1 MSSSM
6 GHPPVGSSHVAING
20 IAARLPGAN
29 TEAEFWSLLTE
40 GRCSVG
46 ALPEGRWSA
55 SRYHHPRVSEPGF
68 SYSFAGGYLDQ
79 PFNFDPSLFGISPRE
94 AAEMD
99 PQQRLLLE
107 VVWSALED
115 AGIPPSAIAGR
126 NVGVYVGASSL
137 DYGNLHTTDPAS
149 IESHFMTGNTLSV
162 LSNRISY
169 IYDLQGPSFTVDT
182 ACSSSLVAFAEAQAA
197 IASGRIDMAIVAGV
211 NLLLSPTS
219 FIGFAR
225 ASMLSP
231 SGLCRPFSAAGDGY
245 VRAEGAVAMLL
256 SRLPTALE
264 EGYRIRAVALAS
276 GINSDGKTS
285 GISLPSMEGQRALL
299 HRLYG
304 APHNDGVPAIDAN
317 RLAFVEAHG
326 TGTKVGD
333 PAEATAIGEALGQM
347 RDAPLLIG
355 SVKSNIGH
363 LEPASGLAG
372 LYKAVLSLEH
382 RVLPPTLHLD
392 EINPAIDF
400 ARLNLTP
407 ATHMTALPATGT
419 WLAGISSFG
428 FGGTNAH
435 VVIRQAEPLEQRP
448 PDQIIGDSRV
458 HPPILVLSA
467 HSKPALAATASH
479 YADLIEAGGNLE
491 DLAAAVAWQRDLA
504 PFRLAMPI
512 GGAVAPGAALRHFAA
527 NGAVSSGPGVLSGVA
542 PSAPPKV
549 CFVFSGNGCQWAGMG
564 RLAFARN
571 GAFRDRYQK
580 IDALFGKLAGWSLTE
595 ALHDPDLSERLKLTR
610 VAQPLLFALQSSIGA
625 ALKAWGLEP
634 DMVLGHSVGEV
645 AAAEAAGALS
655 LKDAIHVIYHRSEH
669 QEGAQGLGTMAVASL
684 SPGEAKT
691 LIAGSGLRRI
701 EIAAINSPNSVTLS
715 GPEDEIR
722 GFSQFARKRR
732 IAVRV
737 LDLAYPFHSAIL
749 EPLRGP
755 LLASLQG
762 FTPQATMIPFISTVS
777 GDLLGGTKLDGDYWW
792 RNVRQP
798 VLFSAAIDCAGQAG
812 GGLFIEIGPRPI
824 LAANISDSLRE
835 GGFTAATIASLVEK
849 EDVNS
854 TCDPLAVVAAGA
866 IALGCRHDRA
876 SLFGAR
882 PALRRPLPPYAWQR
896 KAYRQAQTSE
906 ALDIYGTVPRHPL
919 IGARLTDGTPEWRS
933 LIDATRLPFLA
944 DHRIDGEIVMP
955 GAAFAEMALAVARE
969 IFPEGPIGLEDF
981 DLLQWLP
988 LREDSMRELSVRLSG
1003 DTNVVEIWS
1012 RPRLGE
1018 DEWTLCA
1025 RGRVTAIASKPK
1037 GFVPKQSLPHHISA
1051 AQVYASASEAGVDYG
1066 PSFQRVLS
1074 AQRSETVVE
1083 VVLSPVEAGPAGIDR
1098 PFILHPIALDAAF
1111 HAMFENIKTR
1121 ADERY
1126 AYLPVRFANL
1136 RVDQDGGIPVRAHV
1150 VVDRET
1156 DQSLSISVDL
1166 YDQND
1171 RSVAG
1176 LTGGLFRA
1184 VTLDR
1189 RKQSNFFFHQ
1199 EQIRLQRDEALVQ
1212 GPSQAI
1218 TILSDAGQGPSWGR
1232 PDSWLLLEAFGRS
1245 LAFTRLG
1252 EIGGVAASALSTSLL
1267 YHLQD
1272 AGLASL
1278 SGSEWTLADES
1289 GLPDPT
1295 DILATFV
1302 AEYAEASAEIL
1313 LAAQTLAGLD
1323 ETLRDGKTA
1332 ELRPALL
1339 QQFESQSILFAPLMA
1354 AVSTLCEKLQQQSAP
1369 EPLRILLAEPSCL
1382 GLLRCLAP
1390 LIAARLVVVTVV
1402 GTDGKQLN
1410 HTAARRGAT
1419 EGVAFVEIDADDIA
1433 ETTLLF
1439 DLGLA
1444 FAMGP
1449 LFGGDSALGRAMAR
1463 RLAPNG
1469 LFCALVPPD
1478 NILFDLLLGAQPDW
1492 FSGTKDSAAPIGR
1505 MRASQDGA
1513 RLLVASGF
1521 CAIETF
1527 SLPDQAGALLLARP
1541 DQPLAAA
1548 AATLPATLLIDTA
1561 SSLADLVGR
1570 ALKNDG
1576 RTLHRLAAGADFA
1589 AAWAEISAAVGNDDL
1604 VEVIFPAFSAAEDG
1618 LERSIAVLAGV
1629 LQAAQAGKCRLWILV
1644 QGLQGGDATAIDPTA
1659 EALWCF
1665 ARVAVNEYPA
1675 IQVKLV
1681 DIAPH
1686 LASGMAEQ
1694 RFAALLAKPGG
1705 ESELLIDLAGLSAT
1719 RTLPGLGHGAGN
1731 RPVPAARLEMRS
1743 KGLLGQFDWIE
1754 YPRRAPGPGEVEVA
1768 IAASGLNFRDIMLAT
1783 GLLDDDVLDDGLAGA
1798 VFGFECAGHVV
1809 AVGSGVTDFQLG
1821 DAVMGFG
1828 RQSFATHTT
1837 ADAGVFT
1844 ALPEGLSV
1852 EAAATI
1858 PVAFLTA
1865 WYALVHQAQIQPGEW
1880 VLIHGAAGGVGLA
1893 AMQIARL
1900 KGARIAAT
1908 VSTPDKR
1915 ALVALMGAEK
1925 IYNSRS
1931 IAFKDRIQQEIG
1943 GVDVVLNSL
1952 AGDAMLA
1959 SLKCLKPFGRFI
1971 ELGKRDYVLNSAMGL
1986 RPFRRNLT
1994 YFGVDLDQLLAANLP
2009 LAKRLMGDLV
2019 THFASGAF
2027 APLPYRVFDWFEAG
2041 EAFQLMQSAGHVGK
2055 LIVRPNADPVATR
2068 AAPGIFAAGPG
2079 VHLVVG
2085 GAGGFGFETV
2095 AWLAEKGA
2103 RTIVIAS
2110 RRGHLDPEV
2119 IARAAALEARGV
2131 DLVVTALDVTDP
2143 EAVTDL
2149 TAELVKRYGR
2159 IAGVM
2164 HAAMVLDDGLIA
2176 GLEPARTHSVL
2187 APKVE
2192 GALNLDRATSS
2203 LALDYFVAFSSAT
2216 TMIGNPGQAAYV
2228 TANGFLQ
2235 GLMQRRRAEGRP
2247 GLAIAWGAIADA
2259 GVLVREGDVAA
2270 KLERISGIVALKAQ
2284 EALSQLDGLL
2294 ADQDACPATVYC
2306 ASFRPGAALQALKLL
2321 ATPSFNALFSAAEG
2335 SDPDHAVNL
2344 ADLIAGKSDIEAR
2357 TIVTGLVAQEV
2368 ARILRLSV
2376 DEIDVTRPLDDLGM
2390 DSLMSLEL
2398 RMSIEGRFGV
2408 ELPVVAISSG
2418 LNVGDLATR
2427 LIAGLDFGSGDKAGS
2442 GAERVGEREREML
2455 RQHAPGEIGL
2465 TDLIKVTEAIE
2476 DRRATVTA
2484 LL

>member
-6 GHPPVGSSHVAING
+6 GHPPVGFSHVAING

-29 TEAEFWSLLTE
+29 TETEFWSLLTE

-46 ALPEGRWSA
+46 ALPAGRWSA
-55 SRYHHPRVSEPGF
+55 SRYHHPRMSEPGF
-68 SYSFAGGYLDQ
+68 SYTFAGGYLDH
-79 PFNFDPSLFGISPRE
+79 PFDFDPSVFGISPRE

-197 IASGRIDMAIVAGV
+197 IAAGRIDMAIVAGV

-231 SGLCRPFSAAGDGY
+231 TGLCRPFSAAGDGY
-245 VRAEGAVAMLL
+245 VRAEGAVAMVL

-264 EGYRIRAVALAS
+264 EGYRVRAVALAS

-304 APHNDGVPAIDAN
+304 APQNGGVPTIDAN

-333 PAEATAIGEALGQM
+333 PAEAAAIGEALGQM
-347 RDAPLLIG
+347 RDAPLPIG

-372 LYKAVLSLEH
+372 MYKAILALEH

-392 EINPAIDF
+392 EINPDIDF
-400 ARLNLTP
+400 ASLNLAP
-407 ATHMTALPATGT
+407 ATRMTPLPASGT

-428 FGGTNAH
+428 FAH
-435 VVIRQAEPLEQRP
+435 VVIRQAEPSEQRQAGSDSTVQP
-448 PDQIIGDSRV
+448 QIF
-458 HPPILVLSA
+458 VLSA
-467 HSKPALAATASH
+467 HSKPALGATAGQF
-479 YADLIEAGGNLE
+479 ADLLEAGQKLE
-491 DLAAAVAWQRDLA
+491 DLAAAVAWQRDLS

-512 GGAVAPGAALRHFAA
+512 GGATAPTAALRHFAESG
-527 NGAVSSGPGVLSGVA
+527 GASGSPGILSGLA
-542 PSAPPKV
+542 PSAPPKI
-549 CFVFSGNGCQWAGMG
+549 CFVFSGNGCQWPGMG
-564 RLAFARN
+564 RLALARN
-571 GAFRDRYQK
+571 EAFRTQFLK
-580 IDALFGKLAGWSLTE
+580 IDALFAKLSGWSLTE
-595 ALHDPDLSERLKLTR
+595 ALQDPALSERLKLTR
-610 VAQPLLFALQSSIGA
+610 VAQPLLFALQSSLGA
-625 ALKAWGLEP
+625 GLKAWGLRP

-669 QEGAQGLGTMAVASL
+669 QEGVQGLGTMAVASL
-684 SPGEAKT
+684 SPGEAQT
-691 LIAGSGLRRI
+691 LIAGSGMFGI
-701 EIAAINSPNSVTLS
+701 EIAAINSPTSVTLS
-715 GPEDEIR
+715 GPEEQIR

-749 EPLRGP
+749 EPLRDP
-755 LLASLQG
+755 LLASLRD

-777 GDLLGGTKLDGDYWW
+777 GDVMGGVRLDGDYWW

-798 VLFSAAIDCAGQAG
+798 VLFSAAIDRAGQQGA
-812 GGLFIEIGPRPI
+812 GLFIEIGPRPI
-824 LAANISDSLRE
+824 LAANINDSLRE
-835 GGFTAATIASLVEK
+835 GGFTAATMASLVEK
-849 EDVNS
+849 EEADF
-854 TCDPLAVVAAGA
+854 TGDPLAVIAAGA
-866 IALGCRHDRA
+866 IALGCRHDRR
-876 SLFGAR
+876 SLFGGPPSAR
-882 PALRRPLPPYAWQR
+882 CALPAYAWQR
-896 KAYRQAQTSE
+896 KAYRQKHTSE
-906 ALDIYGTVPRHPL
+906 ALDIYGALPRHPL
-919 IGARLTDGTPEWRS
+919 IGARLTDGTPEWRT
-933 LIDATRLPFLA
+933 LIDATILPFLA
-944 DHRIDGEIVMP
+944 DHRIDNEIVMP

-969 IFPEGPIGLEDF
+969 IFPEGAVGLEDF

-988 LREDSMRELSVRLSG
+988 LREDGMRELSVRLSG
-1003 DTNVVEIWS
+1003 DTHIVEIWS
-1012 RPRLGE
+1012 RPRLGD

-1025 RGRVTAIASKPK
+1025 RGRVTAIASQPK
-1037 GFVPKQSLPHHISA
+1037 EFVTRQALPHHISA
-1051 AQVYASASEAGVDYG
+1051 EQIYASARQAGVDYG
-1066 PSFQRVLS
+1066 PSFRRVLS
-1074 AQRSETVVE
+1074 AERSETVIE
-1083 VVLSPVEAGPAGIDR
+1083 VALSPIETDPTTADR

-1111 HAMFENIKTR
+1111 HAMFENIKAR
-1121 ADERY
+1121 EDERY

-1166 YDQND
+1166 YDQD
-1171 RSVAG
+1171 DQPVAA

-1199 EQIRLQRDEALVQ
+1199 DRIRLERHAALVRD
-1212 GPSQAI
+1212 PSAAI
-1218 TILSDAGQGPSWGR
+1218 ALLSDSLPEGR

-1245 LAFTRLG
+1245 LAFDRVKNEAG
-1252 EIGGVAASALSTSLL
+1252 GGVTGEGSSTSLL

-1272 AGLASL
+1272 AGLASRTEQGWSL
-1278 SGSEWTLADES
+1278 QAES
-1289 GLPDPT
+1289 GLPAPA
-1295 DILATFV
+1295 DILAAF
-1302 AEYAEASAEIL
+1302 AEEYAEASAEIV
-1313 LAAQTLAGLD
+1313 LAAQS
-1323 ETLRDGKTA
+1323 LRDSRPA

-1354 AVSTLCEKLQQQSAP
+1354 TLATLCEKLQQRTAP
-1369 EPLRILLAEPSCL
+1369 EPLRVLVAEPGCL
-1382 GLLRCLAP
+1382 GVLRCLAP
-1390 LIAARLVVVTVV
+1390 FVAEKRLLVTVV
-1402 GTDGKQLN
+1402 GTDGKKLA
-1410 HTAARRGAT
+1410 HTAARRGASD
-1419 EGVAFVEIDADDIA
+1419 GVVFLAIEA
-1433 ETTLLF
+1433 EDNASATAQF

-1449 LFGGDSALGRAMAR
+1449 LFAGDAALGRAMAR
-1463 RLAPNG
+1463 RLSTDG

-1478 NILFDLLLGAQPDW
+1478 NILFDLLLGGQPDW
-1492 FSGTKDSAAPIGR
+1492 FSGAPGDTMQIGR
-1505 MRASQDGA
+1505 MQAAQDGE
-1513 RLLVASGF
+1513 RLLVAAGF
-1521 CAIETF
+1521 SAIETCA
-1527 SLPDQAGALLLARP
+1527 LPDQAGALLLARP
-1541 DQPLAAA
+1541 DR
-1548 AATLPATLLIDTA
+1548 LPAGSVAAIAPVLLIDTGSA
-1561 SSLADLVGR
+1561 LADLAGR
-1570 ALKNDG
+1570 ALRNDG
-1576 RTLHRLAAGADFA
+1576 RSLLRVAADADFA
-1589 AAWAEISAAVGNDDL
+1589 TVWSEISEAAGSDD
-1604 VEVIFPAFSAAEDG
+1604 EVDILFPAFTAAEDG
-1618 LERSIAVLAGV
+1618 LTRGIDALARL
-1629 LQAAQAGKCRLWILV
+1629 LQTVQAGKCRLWILV
-1644 QGLQGGDATAIDPTA
+1644 QGLQSTGPGSIDPTA

-1665 ARVAVNEYPA
+1665 ARVAINEYPA
-1675 IQVKLV
+1675 VQVKLV
-1681 DIAPH
+1681 D
-1686 LASGMAEQ
+1686 LAADLDPVIAEQ
-1694 RFAALLAKPGG
+1694 RLAALLAAPNL
-1705 ESELLIDLAGLSAT
+1705 ESELLIDRSGISAT
-1719 RTLPGLGHGAGN
+1719 RTLPGLGHSTGN
-1731 RPVPAARLEMRS
+1731 RAVPAARLEMRS
-1743 KGLLGQFDWIE
+1743 KGLLGQFDWVEIE
-1754 YPRRAPGPGEVEVA
+1754 RRAPGPGEIEVL
-1768 IAASGLNFRDIMLAT
+1768 ITASGLNFRDIMLAT

-1809 AVGSGVTDFQLG
+1809 AIGSGVSHLQVG

-1844 ALPEGLSV
+1844 ALPDGISV

-1893 AMQIARL
+1893 ALQIARL
-1900 KGARIAAT
+1900 KGARVAAT
-1908 VSTPDKR
+1908 VSTDDKR
-1915 ALVALMGAEK
+1915 ALVKVMGAEK

-1931 IAFKDRIQQEIG
+1931 IAFKDEIKQEIG

-1959 SLKCLKPFGRFI
+1959 SIKCLKPFGRFI

-1986 RPFRRNLT
+1986 RPFRRNLS

-2009 LAKRLMGDLV
+2009 LANRLMGDLV

-2027 APLPYRVFDWFEAG
+2027 APLPYRAFDWFEAG
-2041 EAFQLMQSAGHVGK
+2041 EAFQSMQSAGHVGK
-2055 LIVRPNADPVATR
+2055 LIVRPAAHPVATHT
-2068 AAPGIFAAGPG
+2068 APAVFTAGPG

-2110 RRGHLDPEV
+2110 RRGHLDGSVEG
-2119 IARAAALEARGV
+2119 RAADLRARGV
-2131 DLVVTALDVTDP
+2131 ELVVTALDVTDAT
-2143 EAVTDL
+2143 AVADL
-2149 TAELVKRYGR
+2149 IDRLIERHGR
-2159 IAGVM
+2159 LAGVM
-2164 HAAMVLDDGLIA
+2164 HTAMVLDDGLIA
-2176 GLEPARTHSVL
+2176 GLEPARTHRVL

-2192 GALNLDRATSS
+2192 GAAHLDWATRD

-2228 TANGFLQ
+2228 AANGFLQ
-2235 GLMQRRRAEGRP
+2235 GLMRRRRAEGRP

-2259 GVLVREGDVAA
+2259 GVLARESGIAA
-2270 KLERISGIVALKAQ
+2270 KLERISGIVALKSQ
-2284 EALSQLDGLL
+2284 EALSQLESLL
-2294 ADQDACPATVYC
+2294 ADPLACPATVYC
-2306 ASFRPGAALQALKLL
+2306 ASFRPGAALQSLKLL
-2321 ATPSFNALFSAAEG
+2321 STPSFNALFTKVEG
-2335 SDPDHAVNL
+2335 SDPDQAVNL
-2344 ADLIAGKSDIEAR
+2344 ASLIAGKSDIEAR
-2357 TIVTGLVAQEV
+2357 TTVSGLVAQEV
-2368 ARILRLSV
+2368 ARILRLSA

-2418 LNVGDLATR
+2418 INVTDLAAR
-2427 LIAGLDFGSGDKAGS
+2427 LIAGLES
-2442 GAERVGEREREML
+2442 GADHTAGNGAAMPGDREREML

-2465 TDLIKVTEAIE
+2465 TDLLAVTEAIE
-2476 DRRATVTA
+2476 GRRAAVTA